1 MGDIFGNYGNLRI
14 NRVSQSIDYIQVP
27 LEIDQKLFLI
37 AQKVAIVFRDEMI
50 IAKLNQSGVVS
61 LLDIG
66 CDFGS
71 LLLEAGKQGIRARGV
86 DVLDSTLAL
95 ARMADLD
102 VVKYSIEQI
111 VADKSFR
118 SVSLS
123 ERRGFSAVSCLNIL
137 HGNWE
142 DVGVRDK
149 FLEMCLDSFDYVVIT
164 ATRELFTHFSKKFNL
179 TYAEFIGP
187 ANRPMHKISSQL
199 SQYGTTFY
207 FKGRMHIV
215 ECHFWKL
222 IFGSRRYPNPVNNY
236 LNLVIIIS
244 SRINPLGGSITK

>member
-1 MGDIFGNYGNLRI
+1 MEF
-14 NRVSQSIDYIQVP
+14 
-27 LEIDQKLFLI
+27 DQKIDLI
-37 AQKVAIVFRDEMI
+37 AQKYAIVFLDEMI
-50 IAKLNQSGVVS
+50 VARLNQHGFVT

-71 LLLEAGKQGIRARGV
+71 LLLAAGKQGINARGV

-102 VVKYSIEQI
+102 VVKYSIQQI

-123 ERRGFSAVSCLNIL
+123 DRKGFAAVSCLNIL

-142 DVGVRDK
+142 DIAVRDE
-149 FLEMCLDSFDYVVIT
+149 FLKMCLDNYDYVVFT
-164 ATRELFTHFSKKFNL
+164 APRELFRHFSKKFNS
-179 TYAEFIGP
+179 TYAEFIVP
-187 ANRPMHKISSQL
+187 ANRPIRKISSQI

-207 FKGRMHIV
+207 FKGRMHVV
-215 ECHFWKL
+215 ESHF
-222 IFGSRRYPNPVNNY
+222 
-236 LNLVIIIS
+236 
-244 SRINPLGGSITK
+244 